1 MAEIELSSQKDFER
15 TIANGVTLVDF
26 NAPWCAPCRAQDPVL
41 KQLAEAY
48 NGQAAVAK
56 VNLDE
61 ARDIALS
68 LQIQSIPTLIIYRE
82 GGELHRFV
90 GLQSAETLQKALDNA
105 LN

>member
-1 MAEIELSSQKDFER
+1 MTEIELSSQTDFEK

-41 KQLAEAY
+41 KQLAESY
-48 NGQAAVAK
+48 NGQATVVK

-61 ARDIALS
+61 ARDIALN

-82 GGELHRFV
+82 GQELHRFV
-90 GLQSAETLQKALDNA
+90 GLQGAETLQKALDNA

>member
-1 MAEIELSSQKDFER
+1 MAEIELSTQTDFKR

-41 KQLAEAY
+41 KQLAESY
-48 NGQAAVAK
+48 HHQATVVK
-56 VNLDE
+56 VNIDE

-82 GGELHRFV
+82 GEEQRRFV
-90 GLQSAETLQKALDNA
+90 GLQSAETLQKALENV